1 MCALVGS
8 KGEALLEGNKP
19 DSYMEQ
25 VCQSA
30 DAICAPEPWSCMGC
44 HVTAATLLLPVLLWF
59 HLLSHLQVVQ
69 VNGRSMAAAG
79 CEPIL
84 HMRDFQ
90 KLKRLPEALEVD
102 IYSRLGACDISAGPG
117 ACG

>member
-19 DSYMEQ
+19 DSYQ
-25 VCQSA
+25 DTV
-30 DAICAPEPWSCMGC
+30 G
-44 HVTAATLLLPVLLWF
+44 
-59 HLLSHLQVVQ
+59 
-69 VNGRSMAAAG
+69 GRSMAVAG

-90 KLKRLPEALEVD
+90 RDKRLPEALEVD

>member
-1 MCALVGS
+1 MVGT

-19 DSYMEQ
+19 DSYSEQ
-25 VCQSA
+25 VRLHTSGQTQSEHLIA
-30 DAICAPEPWSCMGC
+30 NACVHAGSC
-44 HVTAATLLLPVLLWF
+44 TLLSSVLLGL
-59 HLLSHLQVVQ
+59 HLLSQAARLQVG
-69 VNGRSMAAAG
+69 GRSMAAAG

-90 KLKRLPEALEVD
+90 KLKRLPEALEID

>member
-1 MCALVGS
+1 MSRPASRALERVCALLGS
-8 KGEALLEGNKP
+8 KGEARLEGHKP
-19 DSYMEQ
+19 DSYQ
-25 VCQSA
+25 
-30 DAICAPEPWSCMGC
+30 D
-44 HVTAATLLLPVLLWF
+44 T
-59 HLLSHLQVVQ
+59 

-90 KLKRLPEALEVD
+90 RLKRLPEALEVD
-102 IYSRLGACDISAGPG
+102 IYNRLGACDIAAGPG